1 MKLDEFIF
9 ESLKQVIDGIEK
21 AQDYAESKGAKV
33 TGNNLGWVGSKG
45 GAGIVFFYN
54 SSREVVEKI
63 DFDVA
68 VTTKEG
74 DKTKAGAGL
83 FVGPF
88 NIGTSGQLE
97 NENGSTSRLKFSIP
111 LHLPKKNK

>member
-9 ESLKQVIDGIEK
+9 ESIKQVIDGVEK
-21 AQDYAESKGAKV
+21 AQDYAQSKGAKV
-33 TGNNLGWVGSKG
+33 TGENLGWVGAKN
-45 GAGIVFFYN
+45 GAGIVYYDN
-54 SSREVVEKI
+54 SSGEVVKMI

-88 NIGTSGQLE
+88 NFGASGQSDT
-97 NENGSTSRLKFSIP
+97 ENGSTSRLKFSVP
-111 LHLPKKNK
+111 LHLPKQK